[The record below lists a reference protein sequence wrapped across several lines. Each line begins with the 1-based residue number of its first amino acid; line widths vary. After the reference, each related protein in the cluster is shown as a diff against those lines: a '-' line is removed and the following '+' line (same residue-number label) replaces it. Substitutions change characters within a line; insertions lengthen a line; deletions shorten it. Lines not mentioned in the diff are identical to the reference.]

1 MSDIEQKNAVPILGT
16 NISDP
21 IVPGTTADNYPT
33 HYAKYGKGGFVSVQ
47 TLDERNNISEERKE
61 EGMLCFVIQDP
72 DKIFLYQWL
81 NGEWVKPTFSSGG
94 SGGGDGKVTIVQT
107 PEELNQKPELQQEGQ
122 IVYIKS
128 TDELLFWSNKNAW
141 ISIDHIRIQDDE
153 PTDKNVLWVDTKE
166 KSLPQY
172 KNEDIQ
178 ALIEAVSALQKTV
191 NRHEYA
197 FTQEMVCGG
206 FTNSAREAMMKAATP
221 ENPKEENPESISLEN
236 ALKTASEEEYPE
248 YENYETPNVKHIS
261 IKSGLSADLVPN
273 RRNFIDGELL
283 WCTDTKILYI
293 MNEGQLVKVS
303 GGSGGGGT
311 EWDPSVLDEL
321 DYIGFVAPSGTTYR
335 VKVDNNGKLVVY
347 NKNLDTPQTEPTG
360 GQTDPS
366 GWVYVTSLFLQKLY
380 INSIYCGGLT
390 ANEHSYNYCSHHFVE
405 LSNLTTEDINLNG
418 LSLQY
423 SSEGTQWQ
431 VLPLWGI
438 IKAQSTFLIRGAQC
452 SVMDANTTRIKVETY
467 DMEWKG
473 SDGNLIKFD
482 NNKAKFYLT
491 WGTTPSA
498 VKNPY
503 SNADGNYRVSKG
515 YIDLVGFNKEN
526 AESADT
532 IDASENKPYTYLSN
546 TKLFTKYY
554 DMDPVN
560 QATKA
565 LDKRNNANDWYFVDL
580 TKNLIPSV
588 EAYTPKASFQNKN
601 IFFNKSKFETNTPN
615 LISCTFGLQ
624 ATAPN
629 ATRCF
634 NWVSVGYYDEFI
646 WYRKKNTENWTKL
659 ESFKNETG
667 IRKYYN
673 RIRMEATD
681 KTPFTTHKIIIKNLD
696 AGTYEYKVGRAD
708 ENGNPSDYVSSVYEF
723 IIRNT
728 SDIQSDFTFVQV
740 SDQQGF
746 NWDEYQVWKT
756 SAEYI
761 KNHVPECQFT
771 INTGDMTQNGNRVNE
786 WIDYYNARKSLWG
799 VEEMVTVGNNDLC
812 PADMYVLGNGGDSSK
827 INPSNMSFFYTFELD
842 ENNPPVFTI
851 ENKEVYIDSLYS
863 FNYGNVHFM
872 CVNSEITEMTETNIY
887 GLSTGKITYPYI
899 KQWCQNDITKNN
911 SAVWQVAFCHEMPF
925 TIITQNVIQQFYWN
939 DTENDKVERSGS
951 HLNYNVPNSDKYWF
965 SKFCQENNIRLVL
978 GGHKHTYS
986 VSWPLK
992 ENFTQSGAPISMK
1005 PIIQVTQSDLT
1016 TYFNSDS
1023 LYEET
1028 EGSLAGQK
1036 FPSAWRT
1043 DDNYKQRKHLC
1054 TFELVEKITA
1064 PVYAM
1069 CQATGYKHTSNK
1081 ELPAPEIPWLRHY
1094 FPATIKVVDQT
1105 TITATV
1111 NAGQRYPFYIIWNV
1125 TPTRITGTVK
1135 KINYVFTSA
1144 GKFNINIQSSVNPPE
1159 AIGGNGEENNGN
1171 DLILID
1177 K

>member
-1 MSDIEQKNAVPILGT
+1 MAVEL
-16 NISDP
+16 ISE
-21 IVPGTTADNYPT
+21 IVQ
-33 HYAKYGKGGFVSVQ
+33 KGGQDFALV
-47 TLDERNNISEERKE
+47 DANNIRGGFYQVTEMSERDAIPDKRKKN
-61 EGMLCFVIQDP
+61 GMLCFVLNDP
-72 DKIFLYQWL
+72 DKVFTYQWL
-81 NGEWVKPTFSSGG
+81 NGYWIKAQL
-94 SGGGDGKVTIVQT
+94 GGGGGEDGDTRVEIVST
-107 PEELNQKPELQQEGQ
+107 PEELANRVDLERAGQ

-128 TDELLFWSNKNAW
+128 TDEVLFWSNKDKW
-141 ISIDHIRIQDDE
+141 SSFDHIKIQDTE
-153 PTDKNVLWVDTKE
+153 PVDDDAVWINTSQ

-172 KNEDIQ
+172 TNPDLATI
-178 ALIEAVSALQKTV
+178 IEAVEALRKLV
-191 NRHEYA
+191 NKHEYA
-197 FTQEMVCGG
+197 FTHEMSSGD
-206 FTNSAREAMMKAATP
+206 FENSARLDMMKAASPLEPGT
-221 ENPKEENPESISLEN
+221 ETES
-236 ALKTASEEEYPE
+236 TAEEEYPE
-248 YENYETPNVKHIS
+248 YTEYETPNLKHLA
-261 IKSGLSADLVPN
+261 IKAGTYSSLLEN
-273 RRNFIDGELL
+273 TRNFVNNELL
-283 WCTDTKILYI
+283 WCTDTKQLYI
-293 MNEGQLVKVS
+293 MSNGSLNWINKS
-303 GGSGGGGT
+303 GSGSGGGT

-321 DYIGFVAPSGTTYR
+321 DTIGFVTPSGQTYR
-335 VKVDNNGKLVVY
+335 VKIENDGKMVIY
-347 NKNLDTPQTEPTG
+347 KKEMDTPQTKPTG
-360 GQTDPS
+360 GQEDPS

-390 ANEHSYNYCSHHFVE
+390 SNEHSYNYCSHHFVE
-405 LSNLTTEDINLNG
+405 LSNLTNEDINLNG

-423 SSEGTQWQ
+423 ATEGTQWQ
-431 VLPLWGI
+431 VLPLWGT

-452 SVMDANTTRIKVETY
+452 SVMDANTTKIKVKTY
-467 DMEWKG
+467 DMEWRD
-473 SDGNLIKFD
+473 SSGNLMKFD
-482 NNKAKFYLT
+482 NNKSKFYLT
-491 WGTTPSA
+491 WGTTPST
-498 VKNPY
+498 VRNPY
-503 SNADGNYRVSKG
+503 SNANGNYRVSLG

-526 AESADT
+526 AESSDT
-532 IDASENKPYTYLSN
+532 IDASENKPYTYLS
-546 TKLFTKYY
+546 TDKLFTKYY
-554 DMDPVN
+554 AMDPVS

-580 TKNLIPSV
+580 TKELVPSV
-588 EAYTPKASFQNKN
+588 EAFTPRASFENKT
-601 IFFNKSKFETNTPN
+601 IFYNKSKLVSLKPN
-615 LISCTFGLQ
+615 LISCTFGRQ

-634 NWVSVGYYDEFI
+634 NWVSVGYFDEYL
-646 WYRKKNTENWTKL
+646 WHRPKGSSGEGPWTKV

-667 IRKYYN
+667 VRKYYN

-681 KTPFTTHKIIIKNLD
+681 GTPFTTHKVILKNLGV
-696 AGTYEYKVGRAD
+696 GTYEYRVGRAD
-708 ENGNPSDYVSSVYEF
+708 ADGNPSEF
-723 IIRNT
+723 A
-728 SDIQSDFTFVQV
+728 SDSLTFTVRSTDDIKDDFTFVQV

-746 NWDEYQVWKT
+746 NWDEYNVWRI

-761 KNHVPECQFT
+761 KNHVPEAQFT
-771 INTGDMTQNGNRVNE
+771 INTGDMTQNGNRINE

-812 PADMYVLGNGGDSSK
+812 PANMYVLGNGGDSSK
-827 INPSNMSFFYTFELD
+827 INPSNMSFFYTFEMD
-842 ENNPPVFTI
+842 ETNPPIFTI
-851 ENKEVYIDSLYS
+851 ENKEVFIDSLYS

-872 CVNSEITEMTETNIY
+872 CVNSEITDMTETNIY

-899 KQWCQNDITKNN
+899 KQWCQKDIDA
-911 SAVWQVAFCHEMPF
+911 SAAWNIAYCHEMPF
-925 TIITQNVIQQFYWN
+925 TIITQNVVQQFYWN
-939 DTENDKVERSGS
+939 DTENNKVERSGS

-992 ENFTQSGAPISMK
+992 ENFSQDGTPISMK

-1028 EGSLAGQK
+1028 EGDLAGQK
-1036 FPSAWRT
+1036 FPSAWKT
-1043 DDNYKQRKHLC
+1043 DNNFKQHKHLC
-1054 TFELVEKITA
+1054 TFELVDNITA

-1081 ELPAPEIPWLRHY
+1081 ELPAPNIPWLRHY
-1094 FPATIKVVDQT
+1094 FPATVKVVDQT
-1105 TITATV
+1105 NITATV

-1125 TPTRITGTVK
+1125 TPTQITGTVK

-1171 DLILID
+1171 DLIII